1 MIDIWEISNSYTL
14 RLSNLLL
21 IALVF
26 AFYFITKK
34 ILHKLVD
41 RFSFDKEVIIKGKEF
56 SFHVLINQVL
66 IIISLF
72 FLYGALG
79 FDNPQF
85 ALSKFLNFEFLSKN
99 AQGEGVRL
107 SIGQLV
113 GVAITIFITKI
124 VINVLKLFIT
134 KSFGKKDWI
143 DEDRKNTI
151 IQLFKYVIFT
161 ICIIVILKIIF
172 GNISNVLLGASALFV
187 GLGLGL
193 QEFFTDVVSG
203 FILLNDGSIKV
214 GDIVEMHDST
224 VAKVKQIN
232 IRTSH
237 IKTTEGKIIIV
248 PNSKFTEE
256 LVTNWSVSD
265 KVTRFHI
272 NVSVAYGTDTSLV
285 KELLYKAALTH
296 PKVQKTNDILIVFE
310 DFGDNGLEFKLFFW
324 ANQTWDIII
333 TKSDIRFT
341 IDQLF
346 RDNNIRIPFP
356 QRDLHIINTDRGQ
369 VGGEIFENK

>member
-1 MIDIWEISNSYTL
+1 MLDIWEISNSYTL
-14 RLSNLLL
+14 RLSNVLLV
-21 IALVF
+21 ALVF
-26 AFYFITKK
+26 AFYFILQK

-41 RFSFDKEVIIKGKEF
+41 RFSFDKELIIKGKEF
-56 SFHVLINQVL
+56 SFHTLINQVL

-72 FLYGALG
+72 LLYGAIG
-79 FDNPQF
+79 FENPQF

-99 AQGEGVRL
+99 ARGEGVRL

-113 GVAITIFITKI
+113 GVAIAIFITKVI
-124 VINVLKLFIT
+124 INVLKLIIT
-134 KSFGKKDWI
+134 KSFVKKDWI

-161 ICIIVILKIIF
+161 ICIVVILKIIF

-214 GDIVEMHDST
+214 GDIVEMHDGT
-224 VAKVKQIN
+224 IAKVKQIN

-237 IKTTEGKIIIV
+237 VKTTEGKIIIV

-272 NVSVAYGTDTSLV
+272 NVSVAYGTDTNLV
-285 KELLYKAALTH
+285 KELLYKAALNH
-296 PKVQKTNDILIVFE
+296 SKVQKTNDILIVFE

-341 IDQLF
+341 IDKLF
-346 RDNNIRIPFP
+346 RENDIRIPFP
-356 QRDLHIINTDRGQ
+356 QRDLHIIDPTRGQ
-369 VGGEIFENK
+369 VGGELFDAK